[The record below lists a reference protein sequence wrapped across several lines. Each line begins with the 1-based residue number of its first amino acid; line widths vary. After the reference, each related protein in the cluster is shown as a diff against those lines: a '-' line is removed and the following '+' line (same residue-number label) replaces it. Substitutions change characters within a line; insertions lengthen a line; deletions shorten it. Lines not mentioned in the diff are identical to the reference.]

1 MTIIIKKNI
10 IFEEEIKKS
19 RFICHLKRVE
29 NEEEARAFITSI
41 KKEHHKAN
49 HNCSAYVLGDKA
61 QIQRMSDDGEPS
73 GTAGVPMLEILKK
86 KRVVNICAV
95 VTRYFGGVKLGAGG
109 LIRAYAGAV
118 NHAIEEVGLVELVEQ
133 SQLILTLDYGLFDS
147 LNRWLTNQDSVL
159 ADSQFS
165 DKVKAELYVDTD
177 KIAEFANQLR
187 EQFNNQIAVEKGQ
200 KQFVEVEYKERD

>member
-1 MTIIIKKNI
+1 
-10 IFEEEIKKS
+10 
-19 RFICHLKRVE
+19 
-29 NEEEARAFITSI
+29 
-41 KKEHHKAN
+41 
-49 HNCSAYVLGDKA
+49 
-61 QIQRMSDDGEPS
+61 
-73 GTAGVPMLEILKK
+73 
-86 KRVVNICAV
+86 VVNICAV